1 MNSIKKLLPLL
12 KPYWLISMI
21 TIVLLVAAIA
31 MELTIPKLIQRI
43 IDEGISE
50 NDMQVVI
57 QTSLLMLGIIF
68 TNMIFAIGNSIL
80 SVMVGEGFA
89 RDLRQTL
96 FSKIQKLS
104 FGNLDHLKTGE
115 LIVRLTSD
123 VLQVQRM
130 VQMTL
135 RIGTRAPL
143 MLIGSLILMFQTS
156 ANLALYLVPILVI
169 LGVVIGS
176 AIAKIGPLFMTVQ
189 EKLDRLNTVLQENL
203 VGVRVVKA
211 FVRSD
216 YEKTRFGKTN
226 QDYMAWNIKVME
238 YMAYLMPGVM
248 LVMNIGIVLVIWV
261 GGIMAVNAQLTVGQI
276 IAFTNYLLTTMFPL
290 MIMAMIAIVFATA
303 GVSAGRIVE
312 VLDEV
317 PMVEDLPN
325 AKRPSGG
332 FRGKVEFE
340 NVCFSYD
347 SDCKE
352 PVLSEINLNV
362 NPGETIAIL
371 GSTGAGKSSLVNLIP
386 RFYDVTEGRVVID
399 GEDVRLLDRDALLSQ
414 VGVVLQENILFSG
427 SIKDNIRYGRPDAS
441 EVEVID
447 AAKAAQ
453 AHEFI
458 MDLSNGY
465 DTQVAE
471 RGVNLSGG
479 QKQRIAIA
487 RALLVRPKILIFDD
501 STSSVDVDTEV
512 KIQEALDV
520 IMRGCTSFVVAQR
533 ISTVLN
539 ADKIV
544 VLEKGRVVA
553 QGTHKELLEVS
564 NIYQEIY
571 ESQLGNGVVNNG

>member
-571 ESQLGNGVVNNG
+571 ESQLGNGVG